1 MEPTDTKQILQLH
14 LLPTGEL
21 KFDGSDSMESVEGLQ
36 AALDTAQSII
46 RTQEIIKQK
55 YKWNYMVQVAL
66 ALSLLTFG
74 VGSLSFVF
82 ARSVSGGK

>member
-1 MEPTDTKQILQLH
+1 MEPTDTKQKLKLH

-21 KFDGSDSMESVEGLQ
+21 KFDGSDSIESVEGLQ
-36 AALDTAQSII
+36 AALDAAQSII

-55 YKWNYMVQVAL
+55 YKWDYILQVAI
-66 ALSLLTFG
+66 ALSLLIFG